1 MKPILISAI
10 WTPVERMSPPLS
22 LNNLEGEIPPALL
35 FDSQKVPMDFLTLQE
50 FNDELV
56 QE

>member
-10 WTPVERMSPPLS
+10 RTPVGRMSPPLS
-22 LNNLEGEIPPALL
+22 FEQFGGEIPPAVL
-35 FDSQKVPMDFLTLQE
+35 FDSQKVPMDFLTLQK